1 MARPKLLCVNDEP
14 SWQECYKRLLGPVGY
29 DVITVTTSVQAIELL
44 RDLYNVDAI
53 VLNYEMRGQHGNE
66 IAVALKVSRPRLPI
80 IIISSCESVVQDA
93 LQFVDGAVLR
103 TSSNKDVKWRLRQM
117 LEDLIIEEVEVA
129 NDINTHN
136 CADRA
141 S

>member
-93 LQFVDGAVLR
+93 LQFVDG
-103 TSSNKDVKWRLRQM
+103 TWRLRQM